1 MPRDNSGNL
10 LKGIVRVLAV
20 LILMWEG
27 CADSSVGKDVS
38 KSLGGLDGFK
48 IGKGTFS
55 PLGLPKLSFESRAG
69 NLVEWL
75 INFWKLIDIDLRVQE
90 SY

>member
-1 MPRDNSGNL
+1 
-10 LKGIVRVLAV
+10 LKGIVGVLAV

-27 CADSSVGKDVS
+27 CADFGVGKDVS
-38 KSLGGLDGFK
+38 KSLGGSDGFK

-55 PLGLPKLSFESRAG
+55 PLGLPKLCFESRAG
-69 NLVEWL
+69 SLVEWL
-75 INFWKLIDIDLRVQE
+75 MKSWKFLVWNCQKLIDISLKVQE